1 MRRAASDG
9 TGIRVL
15 LVAHYF
21 PPHVGGIENVV
32 KGEAERLAAAG
43 YEVVVLTTA
52 VGAPAGVECTAGGYR
67 VVRLAT
73 WNGVER
79 RFGVPFP
86 MVAPSA
92 LRTALRWVRSVH
104 VVHCHDLLYMT
115 TWIAALAAA
124 IRRRPLVL
132 TQHVHLVRHPSR
144 AVELVQRAVYATVGR
159 AVLRR
164 AVRIAVLNGAV
175 RAFLRGLG
183 APDERM
189 ELVPNGV
196 DTDVFRPASGPEKR
210 ELRRSLRLPEEDVL
224 ALFVGRF
231 VPKKGYD
238 TVCASAD
245 DGYVLVLAGGP
256 PSPRDAASP
265 GVVFTGP
272 VPHTEVADL
281 FRACDVFVL
290 PSVSE
295 GFPVTVQEAM
305 ACGLPVVTTDD
316 PAYDVYGLD
325 RDDVALVA
333 PTVPAV
339 TSALRRLAA
348 DASLR
353 RRMGSYSHEF
363 ARSRFSWP
371 EHTRTLGRH
380 YGLALGLPR
389 EVARVGDAD

>member
-1 MRRAASDG
+1 MQARVARRVP
-9 TGIRVL
+9 VL
-15 LVAHYF
+15 LGVSDVAT
-21 PPHVGGIENVV
+21 
-32 KGEAERLAAAG
+32 AD
-43 YEVVVLTTA
+43 A
-52 VGAPAGVECTAGGYR
+52 VGDFGIPPDRFR
-67 VVRLAT
+67 V
-73 WNGVER
+73 
-79 RFGVPFP
+79 
-86 MVAPSA
+86 
-92 LRTALRWVRSVH
+92 
-104 VVHCHDLLYMT
+104 
-115 TWIAALAAA
+115 I
-124 IRRRPLVL
+124 PL
-132 TQHVHLVRHPSR
+132 
-144 AVELVQRAVYATVGR
+144 
-159 AVLRR
+159 
-164 AVRIAVLNGAV
+164 
-175 RAFLRGLG
+175 
-183 APDERM
+183 
-189 ELVPNGV
+189 GV
-196 DTDVFRPASGPEKR
+196 DTDVFRPASGHEKR

-325 RDDVALVA
+325 RDGVALVP

-339 TSALRRLAA
+339 TAALRRLAA

-371 EHTRTLGRH
+371 EHTRTLGRL